1 MAVNGNVTNGKVFSE
16 TQSIELHLTIT
27 DRELCEVLSG
37 YREGQER
44 SEYAVAAL
52 KIGAIALR
60 QAQGRIDAEHIR
72 QEGEIFIAN
81 MRGALE
87 SHQSEVTSQIANCL
101 KDYFDPDNGRFNE
114 RVKLLVDDGGDLE
127 RVIRNQIAG
136 EGSQL
141 ARTLTEHVGN
151 GSPIMKTLD
160 PGSSDG
166 LISLLAKSTDE
177 TLALQRDRILSEFS
191 LDNGDGALSR
201 LVVELKNNHGEVSEA
216 LRERVDAVTSE
227 FSLDKEDSA
236 LSRLMNRVERAQSQ
250 ISKEF
255 SLDENGSAL
264 ARMRGDLIDILNGQQ
279 DTNARFQE
287 EVKIALAEMTAR
299 KRESERSTRHG
310 IVFEEAVF
318 SYVSERSQKAGDIA
332 THTGNTT
339 GRIKNNKKGDIVI
352 QLGCEH
358 AASGAR
364 IVIEAKEDNSY
375 KLDKALAEIEE
386 SRRNRDAQI
395 GIFVFSKRSAP
406 EGLEPFTRNGSD
418 VIIVWDSEDEL
429 SDVVLDA
436 GLSVAK
442 ALCVQDQSQSNAV
455 GTEIEEIQK
464 AVLEIERQAN
474 GLEEIKKS
482 AETIDKQVSRIL
494 DRARIVRNGLDRQVG
509 ILNEKIENLV

>member
-1 MAVNGNVTNGKVFSE
+1 MWVRVV
-16 TQSIELHLTIT
+16 HLC
-27 DRELCEVLSG
+27 R
-37 YREGQER
+37 
-44 SEYAVAAL
+44 
-52 KIGAIALR
+52 
-60 QAQGRIDAEHIR
+60 
-72 QEGEIFIAN
+72 
-81 MRGALE
+81 
-87 SHQSEVTSQIANCL
+87 
-101 KDYFDPDNGRFNE
+101 
-114 RVKLLVDDGGDLE
+114 LLILV
-127 RVIRNQIAG
+127 
-136 EGSQL
+136 
-141 ARTLTEHVGN
+141 
-151 GSPIMKTLD
+151 P
-160 PGSSDG
+160 PDG

-177 TLALQRDRILSEFS
+177 TLTLQRDRILSEFS

-236 LSRLMNRVERAQSQ
+236 LSRLMNRVERAQGQ

-255 SLDENGSAL
+255 SLDEDGSAL
-264 ARMRGDLIDILNGQQ
+264 ARMRGDLIEILDGQQ
-279 DTNARFQE
+279 ATNARFQE
-287 EVKIALAEMTAR
+287 EVKIALTEMTAR

-310 IVFEEAVF
+310 IVFEDAVF
-318 SYVSERSQKAGDIA
+318 SYVSDRSQGAGDIA

-352 QLGCEH
+352 QMGSEH
-358 AASGAR
+358 VASGAR

-375 KLDKALAEIEE
+375 KLDKALVEIEE
-386 SRRNRDAQI
+386 ARRNRDAQI

-442 ALCVQDQSQSNAV
+442 ALCVQDRSQSNTV
-455 GTEIEEIQK
+455 GTEIEEILK

-482 AETIDKQVSRIL
+482 AETIDKQVTRIL
-494 DRARIVRNGLDRQVG
+494 ERARIVGNGLDRQVG
-509 ILNEKIENLV
+509 ILNEKVENLA